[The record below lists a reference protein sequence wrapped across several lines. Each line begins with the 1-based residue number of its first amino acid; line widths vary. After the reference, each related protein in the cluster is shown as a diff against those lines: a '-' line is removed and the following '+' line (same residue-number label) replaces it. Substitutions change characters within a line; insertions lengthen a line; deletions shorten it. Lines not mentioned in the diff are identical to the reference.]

1 MRFLTLVAA
10 TVAAAALMTLQHASA
25 FTVVNQGGN
34 SGGGAQVADPDE
46 QVRSNVGAQGRS
58 RGAAPARNVVPMF
71 SGVMPDTHDILP
83 PPASLFQTAPP
94 TRAKAKVTVK
104 PVNKSVDA
112 SPANSTVRDMS
123 QPLAEASR

>member
-25 FTVVNQGGN
+25 FTIVNQGGN
-34 SGGGAQVADPDE
+34 SGGAHVADPDE

-71 SGVMPDTHDILP
+71 SGVMPDTHEIMP

-94 TRAKAKVTVK
+94 KRAKAKVTVK
-104 PVNKSVDA
+104 PANKSADT
-112 SPANSTVRDMS
+112 SPVNSTVRDML